1 MVRGMAATPRRDSRA
16 ITTEPPPPAADAR
29 IAYGSEPLQ
38 FGDLRLP
45 DGDGP
50 HPLALVLHGGFW
62 RATFNL
68 MPMGHLC
75 QALAGAGVAAWNL
88 EYRRIGDPGGGWPGT
103 FDDVARGVEH
113 VPRLA
118 DEHPLDVD
126 RVVLCGHSAGGHLA
140 LWAAR
145 RIPVRAA
152 VSLGGV
158 VDLVEASRRGLSR
171 GATDELMGGAPED
184 VPDRYDSGSP
194 AAQLP
199 LGVRQVLVHGTDD
212 QIVPFD
218 LSEHYVERARTAGD
232 DVELVALDAIG
243 HFEPI
248 DPQTEVFGRVVR
260 LLVAETR

>member
-1 MVRGMAATPRRDSRA
+1 MAATPLRDSRA

-45 DGDGP
+45 EGDGP

-62 RATFNL
+62 RATVSL
-68 MPMGHLC
+68 IPMGHLC
-75 QALAGAGVAAWNL
+75 RALAGAGVATWNL
-88 EYRRIGDPGGGWPGT
+88 EYRRIGDPRGAWPGT

-113 VPRLA
+113 APRLA
-118 DEHPLDVD
+118 DEHPLDLD
-126 RVVLCGHSAGGHLA
+126 RVVLCGHSAGGQLA

-158 VDLVEASRRGLSR
+158 VDLVEASRRGLGL
-171 GATDELMGGAPED
+171 GAADQLMGGAPED
-184 VPDRYDSGSP
+184 VPERYESGSP
-194 AAQLP
+194 AARLP
-199 LGVRQVLVHGTDD
+199 LGVRQALVHGTEDES
-212 QIVPFD
+212 VPFD
-218 LSEHYVERARTAGD
+218 LSERYVERARAAGD
-232 DVELVALDAIG
+232 DAELVAFDAIG

-248 DPQTEVFGRVVR
+248 DPQTTVFGRVVE
-260 LLVAETR
+260 LIVAELRA